1 MENVIDRFLRYVT
14 FDTQSDA
21 GVTMKPSTS
30 GQMAFLEMLKQELI
44 KMGLSEI
51 SLDSRGYLMA
61 SVEATTNKEKDVVAF
76 LSHVDTSPDVS
87 GKDVNPQIVHYNGG
101 DIILKNG
108 IVIGVDKF
116 PELDL
121 YKGQDIITT
130 DGNTLLGADDKA
142 GVAAMM
148 DMAQYLISNPNIEH
162 GKVRF
167 AFTTDEEIGTGM
179 DNFDASLLCA
189 DFAYTIDGGR
199 IGELEYESFNAADAS
214 IKITGRNV
222 HPGYAKDKMINAT
235 EVAFAIDAML
245 PKDERPQHT
254 EGYEGYYHLT
264 SISGDVESVSMH
276 YLIRDHSR
284 EIFENR
290 KQKMRDVVEKIC
302 EIYGKD
308 VVTIDLHD
316 NYYNMRE
323 VIEKKMEVVDVAL
336 HAMKKIG
343 IDPIVR
349 PIRGG
354 TDGSRLSFMGVPTPN
369 IFAGGENFHSRCEFL
384 PCNSLKKVSQL
395 IVEIVKSI

>member
-61 SVEATTNKEKDVVAF
+61 SVEATTSKEKDVVAF

>member
-1 MENVIDRFLRYVT
+1 
-14 FDTQSDA
+14 
-21 GVTMKPSTS
+21 
-30 GQMAFLEMLKQELI
+30 
-44 KMGLSEI
+44 
-51 SLDSRGYLMA
+51 
-61 SVEATTNKEKDVVAF
+61 
-76 LSHVDTSPDVS
+76 
-87 GKDVNPQIVHYNGG
+87 
-101 DIILKNG
+101 
-108 IVIGVDKF
+108 
-116 PELDL
+116 
-121 YKGQDIITT
+121 
-130 DGNTLLGADDKA
+130 
-142 GVAAMM
+142 
-148 DMAQYLISNPNIEH
+148 
-162 GKVRF
+162 
-167 AFTTDEEIGTGM
+167 
-179 DNFDASLLCA
+179 
-189 DFAYTIDGGR
+189 
-199 IGELEYESFNAADAS
+199 
-214 IKITGRNV
+214 
-222 HPGYAKDKMINAT
+222 
-235 EVAFAIDAML
+235 IDAML